1 MFHSEF
7 YFVPQ
12 AGNNLPTKGKIMS
25 VTVLVGSQWGD
36 EGKGKIVDILSEDYE
51 IVARYQG
58 GANAGHTVEIGSSK
72 YILHLIPS
80 GILRAGVICV
90 IGNGVVIDPT
100 ALLDEIALL
109 EKNNIKVDGRL
120 FISHNAHLIMPYHKL
135 LDSIQESGENK
146 IGTTGRGIGPCY
158 IDKYARKGIKIVD
171 LLNKKVLEEKIR
183 KNLEEKN
190 NLLKKVYEKEELNVD
205 EIINQY
211 LEFDKKID
219 KYIKDVPAYL
229 YNAIAKGKS
238 VLLEGAQGALLDV
251 DHGTYPFV
259 TSSSPTSG
267 GACTGT
273 GIPPNKIDNVIGI
286 VKAYTTRVGYGPFP
300 TELLD
305 DDGDRLRKIGVEYG
319 ATTGRPRR
327 CGWFDAFLVNYSVM
341 INGIDE
347 VAITK
352 LDVLSSFSEIK
363 VCTGYKLN
371 GKILKSYPTDFERLQ
386 TIAPVYETLEG
397 WNTDISKCRSYNDL
411 PKQTKNYLEFISKK
425 AGMKLKIISV
435 GPKRDQTFFMN

>member
-1 MFHSEF
+1 
-7 YFVPQ
+7 
-12 AGNNLPTKGKIMS
+12 MS

-36 EGKGKIVDILSEDYE
+36 EGKGKIVDILSDRYD
-51 IVARYQG
+51 IVVRYQG
-58 GANAGHTVEIGSSK
+58 GANAGHTVEIGDDK
-72 YILHLIPS
+72 YVLHLIPS
-80 GILRAGVICV
+80 GILRESVICV
-90 IGNGVVIDPT
+90 IGNGVVIDPA
-100 ALLDEIALL
+100 ALLDEISLL

-135 LDSIQESGENK
+135 LDSIQESSDNK

-190 NLLKKVYEKEELNVD
+190 TLLRKVYEKEELNVN
-205 EIINQY
+205 EIIEQY
-211 LEFDKKID
+211 LEFDKQID
-219 KYIKDVPAYL
+219 KYIKDVPVYL
-229 YNAIAKGKS
+229 NNAIAKKKS
-238 VLLEGAQGALLDV
+238 ILLEGAQGALLDV
-251 DHGTYPFV
+251 DHGTYPYV
-259 TSSSPTSG
+259 TSSSPTAG

-273 GIPPNKIDNVIGI
+273 GIPPHRIDNVIGI

-305 DDGDRLRKIGVEYG
+305 DNGEKLRKIGVEYG

-347 VAITK
+347 VALTK
-352 LDVLSSFSEIK
+352 LDVLSSFSEIN
-363 VCTGYKLN
+363 VCIGYKLN
-371 GKILKSYPTDFERLQ
+371 GKSIKSYPTDSDRLENS
-386 TIAPVYETLEG
+386 IPIYETLEG
-397 WNTDISKCRSYNDL
+397 WNTKLSDCRCYDEL
-411 PKQTKNYLEFISKK
+411 PNQTKKYLEFISKHSK
-425 AGMKLKIISV
+425 MNIKIVSV
-435 GPKRDQTFFMN
+435 GPKRDQTFFIN